1 MFAVVVWIFMVCWA
15 PYHIYFIYSYHNPEI
30 TRISYISHVYLAF
43 YWLAMAT
50 TCVNPIIYYWMNKRF
65 RAYFNMIFFFLPRY
79 VSRAASTRWSLEE
92 NYRERRESSLSRIT
106 RTRSCPAT
114 SRRTNSAR
122 SSAMSR
128 GGFPVR
134 AISVVQ
140 SDSFDLSDCQGRG
153 RGPIQ
158 RSLTYNSSLRR
169 NNKLSIRSEQS
180 QVISLG
186 SDISENVF

>member
-1 MFAVVVWIFMVCWA
+1 MFALVVLIFVVCWA
-15 PYHIYFIYSYHNPEI
+15 PYHIYFIYSYHNPQI

-79 VSRAASTRWSLEE
+79 VSRAASTRWTLET
-92 NYRERRESSLSRIT
+92 REDSLSRIT

-114 SRRTNSAR
+114 SRHVNSTR
-122 SSAMSR
+122 ISGVSSI
-128 GGFPVR
+128 PVR
-134 AISVVQ
+134 AISLVQ
-140 SDSFDLSDCQGRG
+140 SESFDLSDCQSRRG
-153 RGPIQ
+153 GPMQ